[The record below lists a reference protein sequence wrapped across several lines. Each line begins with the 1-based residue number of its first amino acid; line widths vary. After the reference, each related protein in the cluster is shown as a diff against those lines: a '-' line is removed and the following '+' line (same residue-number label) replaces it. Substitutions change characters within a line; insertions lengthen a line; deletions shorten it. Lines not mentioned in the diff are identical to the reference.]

1 MVKVGINGFGR
12 IGRCALRIA
21 VKNPEVEVVAV
32 NARSGIDTY
41 AHLLKYDT
49 LHGTFDEDVRVDG
62 DVMIVGDR
70 RIKFTRFTE
79 PKEIP
84 WGELGVD
91 VVLETTG
98 KFKNREQV
106 QPHLD
111 NGAKKVLIA
120 APAKGE
126 DLTIVLGV
134 MMICTIQRNTISFPM
149 LPARQT
155 AWLLSL
161 KSFWT
166 TSGLKRAS

>member
-62 DVMIVGDR
+62 DVMIVGGR

-134 MMICTIQRNTISFPM
+134 MMICTIRRNTTSSPT

-155 AWLLSL
+155 AWLLSP

-166 TSGLKRAS
+166 TSELKRAS

>member
-84 WGELGVD
+84 WGEPAAGFD
-91 VVLETTG
+91 PPG
-98 KFKNREQV
+98 WIFHPQ
-106 QPHLD
+106 
-111 NGAKKVLIA
+111 GANYSELA
-120 APAKGE
+120 
-126 DLTIVLGV
+126 DLAGSS
-134 MMICTIQRNTISFPM
+134 QR
-149 LPARQT
+149 
-155 AWLLSL
+155 
-161 KSFWT
+161 
-166 TSGLKRAS
+166 